1 MDKILMSLPVDKYIF
16 SEITSD
22 LARVQIHV
30 YHNGYNPN
38 GSFFEDSTFEN
49 SKESFKNKPLCGAYI
64 YNDEGEIE
72 DFKEHNI
79 EEQPCGVI
87 PETNNYHVETIDE
100 LKWAVVDGLVFKE
113 YCNEA
118 YELLKLGKKIS
129 MEIEVLDGFKGTDGF
144 YHIKQFNLLC
154 VTILGDEYLPAM
166 GDNSTISLY
175 TNSNSELFVTKF
187 TEIINK
193 VSDLNVIEGGN
204 KVNRDEIIAKFTAI
218 KNVEGYMT
226 IVDNQELTD
235 EELEKQLFALSQSQI
250 EESIREAISTE
261 TIIKQYWDGE
271 AYETQKYWLEDT
283 IPSENVAILWCRE
296 DYKNYGVSYSMS
308 GDKVTMD
315 YSTVQRYQRG
325 DWRAYQDGEQEN
337 PNPVVIFAEEIIE
350 QASKEMENI
359 KSSFNVVET
368 EEYKSIEETL
378 NTVKA
383 DFATLQSDKELADKE
398 LDTLREFQL
407 TVQKNQKEEEVNSIF
422 EEYAQLKDI
431 EGYDEVIK
439 DAFNMKKEDLIK
451 DLKVFAFD
459 NGVIINKK
467 QKFTKKTEPTQLL
480 NDKQPKDME
489 DVGAWSILNKH
500 IKNQ

>member
-1 MDKILMSLPVDKYIF
+1 MDKILMSLPVEKYIF

-175 TNSNSELFVTKF
+175 ANSNSELFVTKF

-218 KNVEGYMT
+218 KNVEGYKT
-226 IVDNQELTD
+226 IVENQELSN
-235 EELEKQLFALSQSQI
+235 EELEKELFALSQGQI
-250 EESIREAISTE
+250 ENALREVISNE
-261 TIIKQYWDGE
+261 KIIKTYWDGE
-271 AYETQKYWLEDT
+271 AYETEKYWLEDT
-283 IPSENVAILWCRE
+283 LPTENVAILWSRE
-296 DYKNYGVSYSMS
+296 DYKNYGVSYSME
-308 GDKVTMD
+308 GDKANVD
-315 YSTVQRYQRG
+315 FSSIKRYVRG
-325 DWRAYQDGEQEN
+325 DWRTFQDGDVE
-337 PNPVVIFAEEIIE
+337 PLSPISMFTEEIIG
-350 QASKEMENI
+350 QATKEMENI
-359 KSSFNVVET
+359 KNSFNVSET
-368 EEYKSIEETL
+368 EEYKTLETDL
-378 NTVKA
+378 NDVKA
-383 DFATLQSDKELADKE
+383 NFTTLQSEKQSVDEELE
-398 LDTLREFQL
+398 TLREFKTEIEKSQRE
-407 TVQKNQKEEEVNSIF
+407 TEVNAVI

-431 EGYDEVIK
+431 EGYDEIIK
-439 DAFNMKKEDLIK
+439 EAFNIDKEQLVTK
-451 DLKVFAFD
+451 LKVFAFD
-459 NGVIINKK
+459 NGVTLNKK
-467 QKFTKKTEPTQLL
+467 QKFTKKTEVTQLL
-480 NDKQPKDME
+480 DDKQSKPIE
-489 DVGAWSILNKH
+489 DLGAWNILNKH
-500 IKNQ
+500 ITQK